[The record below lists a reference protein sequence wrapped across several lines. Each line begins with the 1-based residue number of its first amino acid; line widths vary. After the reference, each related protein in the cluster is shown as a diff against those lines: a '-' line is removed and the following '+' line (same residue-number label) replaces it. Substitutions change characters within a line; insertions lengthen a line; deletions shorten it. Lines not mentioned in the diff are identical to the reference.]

1 MCLFVQFE
9 CLARLFNMVT
19 GGEGVPMPVT
29 LHLSWE
35 LPDIFSLTHK
45 HTQQNCIF
53 VYLLLFFKVL
63 CALLDLF
70 GTLSVGFILD
80 SFNNE
85 KNYCTK
91 EQHYGPRV

>member
-1 MCLFVQFE
+1 
-9 CLARLFNMVT
+9 MVT

-45 HTQQNCIF
+45 HTQQNCTF

-63 CALLDLF
+63 CAFLDLF
-70 GTLSVGFILD
+70 GTDAGVGDPVCLLASSLTPSIMREITAQK
-80 SFNNE
+80 NN
-85 KNYCTK
+85 TM
-91 EQHYGPRV
+91 V